1 MSEAFESWAIVE
13 IMGHQTY
20 AGLVSEQVV
29 GGTAFVRVD
38 IPETEGQPAFT
49 KLFGG
54 ASIYCITPTTEPIA
68 RAMAKRY
75 SRPPLNLYDLPEEW
89 QEKIRQ
95 PALPQHKFPTD
106 EERDEFDQIEDED
119 AWHP

>member
-20 AGLVSEQVV
+20 SGRVSEQVV

-38 IPETEGQPAFT
+38 IPDVEGQPGFT

-54 ASIYCITPTTEPIA
+54 SSIYCITPTTEEIA

-89 QEKIRQ
+89 REKIRQ
-95 PALPQHKFPTD
+95 PALTHVPDTD
-106 EERDEFDQIEDED
+106 DED
-119 AWHP
+119 FDDDPYSDD